1 MFKYKL
7 LSFGKNVVFILIVV
21 ALDLISD
28 LKQIM
33 MM

>member
-21 ALDLISD
+21 VLDLISD